1 MLSDEARLGGPAKF
15 GVEQI
20 VKMIAVACVFC
31 LPVVVVRFP
40 IGLQPRHA
48 NEVVQRG
55 IVESISHRSVGRF
68 LKASNLTTP
77 RESPDKY
84 GQPLGKS
91 RDASQIICGV
101 MGLSIFVY
109 LLCNPIAI
117 ATGSTRNRQTGV
129 SLSLLSMPY
138 ANCTYKHPAWR
149 PVELTS

>member
-1 MLSDEARLGGPAKF
+1 MDNTTISQQVNLHRHQVRHWRNRWQESIERLKCLEQEGGSDAAMMQLITTVLSDEARLGGPAKF

-84 GQPLGKS
+84 GQPL
-91 RDASQIICGV
+91 
-101 MGLSIFVY
+101 
-109 LLCNPIAI
+109 
-117 ATGSTRNRQTGV
+117 
-129 SLSLLSMPY
+129 
-138 ANCTYKHPAWR
+138 
-149 PVELTS
+149 